1 MFWGFGLLL
10 PVLLLGRFF
19 WFLILALLV
28 LALLRRN
35 RRKSWPMAFSGHAS
49 FPYPSAQPAQLSAME
64 ILRQRYARGE
74 IDHGTFEQMRER
86 LDASGESRQQ

>member
-1 MFWGFGLLL
+1 MFLGFGFLL

-28 LALLRRN
+28 LALIRRF
-35 RRKSWPMAFSGHAS
+35 RGKSWPMAFSRHAS
-49 FPYPSAQPAQLSAME
+49 FPYPGTPLAQLSAME

-74 IDHGTFEQMRER
+74 IDPVTFDQMRER
-86 LDASGESRQQ
+86 LESSGE